1 MKESKLIL
9 MQNRVAKLEQQLV
22 DVMKIIAST
31 QGYSRSVA
39 IALQE
44 HLGKERWEE
53 LIKKLEEKE
62 TKNQVEQI
70 KKDEKK

>member
-1 MKESKLIL
+1 MKESNLIL
-9 MQNRVAKLEQQLV
+9 MQKRLNKLEQQLV
-22 DVMKIIAST
+22 SVMKIIAST

-44 HLGKERWEE
+44 HLGEERWDE
-53 LIKKLEEKE
+53 LIKKIEERE

>member
-1 MKESKLIL
+1 MKESNLIL
-9 MQNRVAKLEQQLV
+9 MQKRLDKLEQQLV
-22 DVMKIIAST
+22 SVMKIIAST

-44 HLGKERWEE
+44 HLGEERWDE
-53 LIKKLEEKE
+53 LIKKIEERE

>member
-9 MQNRVAKLEQQLV
+9 MQN
-22 DVMKIIAST
+22 
-31 QGYSRSVA
+31 SVA